1 VIRPRL
7 ARVHHGN
14 VHNPYSLR
22 IHSGTLVRHEPAS
35 QRRNVT
41 ESVPQ
46 ISVITEAAG
55 LYCEDSWG
63 PTWAHVYVCGLCS
76 TTIYFLTGFFQ
87 LVAIVSI
94 SVSIA
99 MYCLLQL
106 YFVIS
111 ADIAPYRPL
120 LQLFSV
126 KAVVF
131 LTFWQGALLG
141 VLASF
146 GVVKD
151 VCY

>member
-1 VIRPRL
+1 M
-7 ARVHHGN
+7 
-14 VHNPYSLR
+14 R
-22 IHSGTLVRHEPAS
+22 IAG
-35 QRRNVT
+35 
-41 ESVPQ
+41 VPLGR
-46 ISVITEAAG
+46 TYMYA
-55 LYCEDSWG
+55 DFR
-63 PTWAHVYVCGLCS
+63 S
-76 TTIYFLTGFFQ
+76 TTIYFLTGFSQ
-87 LVAIVSI
+87 LVTTVSI

-111 ADIAPYRPL
+111 ADIAPHRPL

-151 VCY
+151 VCGINLRRLESANSSFVRYIQGRYM